1 MARSAS
7 EQAAINRSNALVATE
22 VQAGGPVTYR
32 VAVCHTDD
40 DHPSSVT
47 FHYGPAINDQM
58 ADIIAHVRGVAPGDI
73 DLLEEAREV
82 ADRAL
87 VEYPESDGWAVS
99 IEAIVPHPDED
110 DRHIIRLVEED

>member
-1 MARSAS
+1 MARSPS
-7 EQAAINRSNALVATE
+7 DQAAINRYNALLASE

-32 VAVCHTDD
+32 VAVAHTDE
-40 DHPSSVT
+40 DHPSSTT
-47 FHYGPAINDQM
+47 FHYGPAINDQL
-58 ADIIAHVRGVAPGDI
+58 ADVIAHVRGVAPGDI

-82 ADRAL
+82 LDRAL

-110 DRHIIRLVEED
+110 DR

>member
-7 EQAAINRSNALVATE
+7 EQAAINRSNAVVASE
-22 VQAGGPVTYR
+22 VQSGGPVTYR
-32 VAVCHTDD
+32 VAVNHTDE
-40 DHPSSVT
+40 DHPSSTV

-58 ADIIAHVRGVAPGDI
+58 ADVIAHVRGVAPGEV

-82 ADRAL
+82 ADRARL
-87 VEYPESDGWAVS
+87 EYPESDGWAVS

-110 DRHIIRLVEED
+110 DRHVIRPVEEG

>member
-1 MARSAS
+1 VARSPS
-7 EQAAINRSNALVATE
+7 EQAAINRSNALLATE

-47 FHYGPAINDQM
+47 FHFGPAINDQM
-58 ADIIAHVRGVAPGDI
+58 AAVIAHVRGVAPGEI
-73 DLLEEAREV
+73 DLLAEVREV
-82 ADRAL
+82 ADRARQ
-87 VEYPESDGWAVS
+87 EYPESDGWAVS

-110 DRHIIRLVEED
+110 DRHVARLVEED